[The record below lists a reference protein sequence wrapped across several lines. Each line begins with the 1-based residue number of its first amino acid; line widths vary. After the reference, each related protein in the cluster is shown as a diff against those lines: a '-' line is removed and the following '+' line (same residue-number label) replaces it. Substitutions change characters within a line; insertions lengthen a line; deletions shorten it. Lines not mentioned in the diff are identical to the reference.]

1 MAQLATPSAVR
12 AVLEKY
18 NVHLRRSLG
27 QNFLVDA
34 NIVRKI
40 AAAAGLEKDD
50 LVFEI
55 GPGTGVLT
63 GVLATEAGRVVA
75 LEIDRSLLP
84 VLAETLAGL
93 DNVTV
98 LHRDAMQADLDE
110 LAAAAAPDAAGRPYK
125 LVANL
130 PYYITTPLIMRLLEK
145 RFNISRLVVMV
156 QLEVAARLAAAP
168 GGKDYGALSVAVQY
182 YTEPEMLF
190 RVPRT
195 VFLPRPEVDSAVV
208 RLERRPAPAVA
219 VPDEELFFA
228 LVRGA
233 FGQRRKT
240 AGNALAGSGVMPGWS
255 RAQWEQALSAAGIAL
270 GRRGETLGLAEFA
283 ALCRVCAAG
292 GGYR

>member
-1 MAQLATPSAVR
+1 MVQRATPSSVKS
-12 AVLEKY
+12 VLEKY
-18 NVHLRRSLG
+18 NLHLRKALG

-34 NIVRKI
+34 NIVHKI
-40 AAAAGLEKDD
+40 VTAARLEKND

-63 GVLATEAGRVVA
+63 GALSRQAGRVVA
-75 LEIDRSLLP
+75 LELDRALLP
-84 VLAETLAGL
+84 VLTETLAGL
-93 DNVTV
+93 NNVSV
-98 LHRDAMQADLDE
+98 LHKDAMQADLDE
-110 LAAAAAPDAAGRPYK
+110 LAAAAAPDATGRPYK

-130 PYYITTPLIMRLLEK
+130 PYYITTPLIIRLLQK
-145 RFNISRLVVMV
+145 RFNISEMVIMV
-156 QLEVAARLAAAP
+156 QLEVAARMAAAP

-182 YTEPEMLF
+182 YTDPEMLF

-208 RLERRPAPAVA
+208 RLVKRSVPAVD

-240 AGNALAGSGVMPGWS
+240 AGNALAGSGVMPGWPRS
-255 RAQWEQALSAAGIAL
+255 QWETALSVAGIES
-270 GRRGETLGLAEFA
+270 GRRGETLSLAEFA

-292 GGYR
+292 GHN